1 MTEGHPLNL
10 ALWVVQAILS
20 IKLITAALSHGFPQS
35 KPDMQQAIEKMG
47 TGARFWHVLVAF
59 LCILTTAGLI
69 LPGLLGFWP
78 PITVWAAG
86 VVALM
91 MLGSIYFHVRFR
103 DKPMI
108 FVSVVLFIFAVFIAY
123 GRLVLSPFQGG

>member
-1 MTEGHPLNL
+1 MNL

-20 IKLITAALSHGFPQS
+20 IKLITAAFSHGFPQS
-35 KPDMQQAIEKMG
+35 KPEMQQAIEKIG
-47 TGARFWHVLVAF
+47 TGARFWHVLVAT
-59 LCILTTAGLI
+59 LCILTAAGLI

-78 PITVWAAG
+78 QITAWAAG

-108 FVSVVLFIFAVFIAY
+108 FVSVILFIFAVFIAY
-123 GRLVLSPFQGG
+123 GRLVLYPF

>member
-1 MTEGHPLNL
+1 MKGHPMNL

-20 IKLITAALSHGFPQS
+20 IKLITAAFSHGFPQS
-35 KPDMQQAIEKMG
+35 KPEMQQAIEKIG
-47 TGARFWHVLVAF
+47 TGARFWHVLVAT
-59 LCILTTAGLI
+59 LCVLTAAGLI

-78 PITVWAAG
+78 QITAWAAG

-108 FVSVVLFIFAVFIAY
+108 FVSVILFIFAVFIAY
-123 GRLVLSPFQGG
+123 GRLVLYPF

>member
-1 MTEGHPLNL
+1 MMKGHPMNL

-20 IKLITAALSHGFPQS
+20 IKLITAAFSHGFPQS
-35 KPDMQQAIEKMG
+35 KPEMQQAIEKIG
-47 TGARFWHVLVAF
+47 TGARFWHVLVAT
-59 LCILTTAGLI
+59 LCVLTAAGLI

-78 PITVWAAG
+78 QITAWAAG

-108 FVSVVLFIFAVFIAY
+108 FVSVILFIFAVFIAY
-123 GRLVLSPFQGG
+123 GRLVLYPF

>member
-1 MTEGHPLNL
+1 MNI
-10 ALWVVQAILS
+10 ALWVVQVILS
-20 IKLITAALSHGFPQS
+20 IKLITTAFSHGFPQS

-47 TGARFWHVLVAF
+47 TGARFWHVLVAT
-59 LCILTTAGLI
+59 LCILAAAGLI

-78 PITVWAAG
+78 QVTAWAAG

-108 FVSVVLFIFAVFIAY
+108 FVSVILFIFAVFIAY
-123 GRLVLSPFQGG
+123 GRLVLSPF